1 MENPITEHLGA
12 VKHILRYI
20 ADTLHYGLSYTKGE
34 GCNRA
39 VGRTVCLSC
48 VIRFICK
55 CLEAHGSS
63 IDFTHLTQ
71 ATGTKSKHTVGLD
84 MEQKELT

>member
-34 GCNRA
+34 GDIKLNGYSDA
-39 VGRTVCLSC
+39 YMNGDVNN
-48 VIRFICK
+48 CK
-55 CLEAHGSS
+55 NTMGVLFYFGIGPVTWHS
-63 IDFTHLTQ
+63 
-71 ATGTKSKHTVGLD
+71 
-84 MEQKELT
+84 